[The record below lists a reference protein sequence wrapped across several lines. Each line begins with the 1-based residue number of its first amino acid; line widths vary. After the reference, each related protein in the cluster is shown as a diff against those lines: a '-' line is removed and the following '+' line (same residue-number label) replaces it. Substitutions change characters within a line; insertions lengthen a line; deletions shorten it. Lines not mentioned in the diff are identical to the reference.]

1 MKVTFTIGSGP
12 DTTTLDLVGRDAWAL
27 MQLLLAGERGC
38 TPIDNPAP
46 RWSAYVFKLRRH
58 GIAIETVNER
68 HGGAFAGNHAR
79 YVLRTPV
86 RVLEGV
92 E

>member
-1 MKVTFTIGSGP
+1 MKLRIEL
-12 DTTTLDLVGRDAWAL
+12 TTGDDVQRIDLHGREAWAL
-27 MQLLLAGERGC
+27 LHLVAAGAKGC
-38 TPIDNPAP
+38 TPIDNPGP
-46 RWSAYVFKLRRH
+46 RWSAYVYKLRQR

-79 YVLRTPV
+79 YVLRSRV
-86 RVLEGV
+86 RVLEDA